1 MYYYA
6 ELNDND
12 ICIGVYESLTIV
24 NDNNH
29 IQIDSLN
36 EDLIGLLYNRST
48 QTWETPS
55 FSDLAD
61 HSTNDINY
69 RDTDQVL
76 SDVLDNKSNVNHTHS
91 QYSPISHTHD
101 IDDVNG
107 LQTSL
112 NAKANSN
119 HTHSGYAS
127 ATHSHAISNI
137 TGLQTA
143 LDSKASSDHTH
154 ANYATVN
161 HTHSEYATNDDLDGK
176 ADVNHTHTGYAAS
189 SHTHAM
195 SNITGLSDAL
205 NGKASTSHT
214 HSNYATTTALNGKA
228 NASHTHAM
236 SDVTGLSD
244 ALDGK
249 SDSGHAHAT
258 LPYLKITTG
267 NLDTRHIYPNQTD
280 TFSIGTSGGRYKWI
294 YSQNVLQTGSDA
306 RLKCDIEDV
315 NTTRLINFIANIDLK
330 TYAYKADED
339 KARHIGIIAQQLQE
353 IDPEIASL
361 FVHEG
366 EDGMLNIGAQDL
378 IYPLIACIQHLLKRT

>member
-24 NDNNH
+24 NDSNH

-36 EDLIGLLYNRST
+36 EDLIGLLYNRSS

-91 QYSPISHTHD
+91 QYSLTSHTHD

-137 TGLQTA
+137 IGLQTA
-143 LDSKASSDHTH
+143 LDDKANADHTH
-154 ANYATVN
+154 TNYATVN
-161 HTHSEYATNDDLDGK
+161 HTHSEYATNDDLDSK

-189 SHTHAM
+189 SHTHTM
-195 SNITGLSDAL
+195 SNI
-205 NGKASTSHT
+205 
-214 HSNYATTTALNGKA
+214 
-228 NASHTHAM
+228 
-236 SDVTGLSD
+236 TGLSD

-294 YSQNVLQTGSDA
+294 YSQNVLQTGSDV

-315 NTTRLINFIANIDLK
+315 DATRLINFIKNIELK
-330 TYAYKADED
+330 NYAYKADED

-378 IYPLIACIQHLLKRT
+378 VYPLIACIQYLLKRT